1 MNENKNIEK
10 KSSFNMKHGS
20 TTYIVNV
27 RFAEKSQT
35 TFGDILKKVV
45 TEDCLGKTA

>member
-1 MNENKNIEK
+1 MNENKDTKK
-10 KSSFNMKHGS
+10 KSSFNMRHGN

-27 RFAEKSQT
+27 HFAEESET

-45 TEDCLGKTA
+45 TEDCIKKTA